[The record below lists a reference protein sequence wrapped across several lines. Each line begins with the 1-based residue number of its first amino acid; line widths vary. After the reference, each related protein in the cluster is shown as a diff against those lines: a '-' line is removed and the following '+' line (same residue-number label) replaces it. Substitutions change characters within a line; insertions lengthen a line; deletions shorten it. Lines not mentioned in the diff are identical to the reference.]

1 MNPLRPAVTALAA
14 MALAAMSRAAAQ
26 PIPPPPPLPPE
37 SAVAP
42 APAAGVAGD
51 PDLEP
56 QVTIVRRDAETL
68 EEVRIGGELK
78 FIKVTP
84 RIGLPYY
91 LVPDGSGRQ
100 YIRRDSLDISVK
112 VPMWMLFAW

>member
-1 MNPLRPAVTALAA
+1 MNSLRPAVTALATI
-14 MALAAMSRAAAQ
+14 ALAAAASVAAQ
-26 PIPPPPPLPPE
+26 PVPPPPPLPPE
-37 SAVAP
+37 SAVVP
-42 APAAGVAGD
+42 APAAAIAGD

-56 QVTIVRRDAETL
+56 QVTIIRRDTETL

-100 YIRRDSLDISVK
+100 YIRRDSLDASIT